1 MSTSR
6 PNAASVVPAATPIPI
21 QRVQFTAED
30 FSTNTN
36 RFNVTMNQ
44 LIGAVQALQGA
55 GGATDLPSGV
65 NVAGSTVTGLAAP
78 TGPTD
83 AISAGHAQSQYGAG
97 TIGPDLDLGGSHALK
112 GLNSL
117 QIGQNSLNTTVTSQ
131 GTSITA
137 IQTTLATGVSGT
149 VTLIKLT
156 GPGSNGSITV
166 TNGIVTGIVPP
177 T

>member
-6 PNAASVVPAATPIPI
+6 PNAASVTPAATPIPI
-21 QRVQFTAED
+21 QRVQFTSED

-55 GGATDLPSGV
+55 GGATVLPSGV
-65 NVAGSTVTGLAAP
+65 NVAGSTVTGLASP

-83 AISAGHAQSQYGAG
+83 AISAGHAQSQYGASA
-97 TIGPDLDLGGSHALK
+97 IGPDLDLGGSHALK
-112 GLNSL
+112 GLSSL
-117 QIGQNSLNTTVTSQ
+117 QLNQNSLS
-131 GTSITA
+131 GALAA
-137 IQTTLATGVSGT
+137 IQATLATGVSGT

-156 GPGSNGSITV
+156 GGGANGSLTFVGGLITAYV
-166 TNGIVTGIVPP
+166 AP